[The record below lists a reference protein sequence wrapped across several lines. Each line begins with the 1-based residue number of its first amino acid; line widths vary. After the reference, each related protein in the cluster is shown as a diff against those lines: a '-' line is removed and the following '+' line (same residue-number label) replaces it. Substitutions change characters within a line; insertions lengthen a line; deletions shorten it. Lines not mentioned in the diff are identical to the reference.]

1 MAYVMRVSDWSSD
14 VCSSDLRS
22 GNRISESSR
31 SSLSVSQAVEA
42 LSAATRNDAPAV
54 VASLLD
60 RLDADGRYAL
70 LKLALGGMRVLGRAS
85 CRERVCQYV
94 YISVVALAL
103 NQKTIPNNYI
113 YLIFII

>member
-70 LKLALGGMRVLGRAS
+70 LKLALGGMRVGVSERLAKQAFEKAFDVPVDDVGENGRAPG
-85 CRERVCQYV
+85 RGRMWKHV
-94 YISVVALAL
+94 
-103 NQKTIPNNYI
+103 
-113 YLIFII
+113 